1 MTPFRFRLQRVLDF
15 RNVQF
20 QLAESEYQ
28 RASAKVRSIQAQQ
41 ATLAYR
47 KSETRKSFVKLPEVS
62 GRDIAP
68 LSGWL
73 RWTEG
78 RRTLLAGMEQAAMQ
92 EVAKR
97 RTILTEAQRKVQL
110 LEKLRDR
117 RKGEWQ
123 TAFDREL
130 EEQAADAFRA
140 GLGRTSGRYG
150 AATPGR
156 GR

>member
-1 MTPFRFRLQRVLDF
+1 MIPFRFRLQRVLDF
-15 RNVQF
+15 RNVQL

-28 RASAKVRSIQAQQ
+28 RATAKVRSIQAQQ
-41 ATLAYR
+41 AALAYR
-47 KSETRKSFVKLPEVS
+47 KSETRKSVVRLPEIS
-62 GRDIAP
+62 GQDIAS

-73 RWTEG
+73 QWTEG
-78 RRTLLAGMEQAAMQ
+78 RRTLLTGMEQAAMQ

-97 RTILTEAQRKVQL
+97 RIVLMEAQRKVQL

-140 GLGRTSGRYG
+140 GLGRTAGRNGG
-150 AATPGR
+150 AAPGR
-156 GR
+156 SR